1 MLNEWLR
8 KFTAVILKSK
18 FTISAFKR
26 KYMYYIHVRFKI
38 VIKIITLDM

>member
-8 KFTAVILKSK
+8 KFTTVILKSK
-18 FTISAFKR
+18 FTISALR